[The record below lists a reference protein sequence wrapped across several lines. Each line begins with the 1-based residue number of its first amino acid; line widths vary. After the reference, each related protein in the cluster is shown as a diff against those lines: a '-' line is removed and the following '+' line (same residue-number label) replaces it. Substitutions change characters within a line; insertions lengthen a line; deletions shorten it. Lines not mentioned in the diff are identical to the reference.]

1 MVAKV
6 MSQQS
11 LDAVCVDSCRSSL
24 VDIRKKITAACGPSD
39 TMKHDGYAYPGLF
52 SRNSAG
58 SPYEY

>member
-24 VDIRKKITAACGPSD
+24 VDLRNRITAACGPND
-39 TMKHDGYAYPGLF
+39 KMKHDGYVFPGLLHH
-52 SRNSAG
+52 G
-58 SPYEY
+58 SSD